1 MERKLYDNYL
11 AILKSELMVALGC
24 TEPIA
29 IAYAAARARETLGS
43 EPAECVV
50 LQWKYCQERDGR
62 DGPEFRGDARD
73 RRSGCAGCRRWGCIA

>member
-29 IAYAAARARETLGS
+29 IAYAAARARETPVSYTHLDVYKRQTG
-43 EPAECVV
+43 
-50 LQWKYCQERDGR
+50 GR
-62 DGPEFRGDARD
+62 VEKRNAGQPEQSVQSGMARRTAD
-73 RRSGCAGCRRWGCIA
+73 TESSDLL

>member
-50 LQWKYCQERDGR
+50 RC
-62 DGPEFRGDARD
+62 
-73 RRSGCAGCRRWGCIA
+73 SGCLLYTSPSPRD